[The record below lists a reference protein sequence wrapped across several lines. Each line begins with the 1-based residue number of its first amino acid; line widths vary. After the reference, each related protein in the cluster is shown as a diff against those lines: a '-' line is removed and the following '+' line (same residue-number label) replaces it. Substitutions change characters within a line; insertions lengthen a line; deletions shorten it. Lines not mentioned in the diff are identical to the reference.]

1 VQTGEAGSIKLK
13 IAGVYRDYSATQ
25 GMVVMPRRVYEKY
38 WADRGISTIGLV
50 LDKDMDVAAL
60 TEQLQRWAGASE
72 QAVMVRSNKTIRDFS
87 LQVFDRTFAIT
98 NVLRLLVVIVAFV
111 GVFSALM
118 ALFLEKGR
126 EFSILRATGI
136 TPGQLRR
143 LVLSQS
149 ALIGLLA
156 GLLSL
161 PLGWIMSDIL
171 IEVIN
176 RRSFG
181 WTMQSYFFVSLPFQ
195 AVLLSV
201 LAALLAGLYPTRR
214 ISRITLREGL
224 RSL

>member
-1 VQTGEAGSIKLK
+1 MQTDRGETINLK
-13 IAGVYRDYSATQ
+13 IAGVYQDYSATQ
-25 GMVVMPRRVYEKY
+25 GMVVLPRRIYEQY
-38 WADRGISTIGLV
+38 WFDRGISTIGLM
-50 LDKDMDVAAL
+50 LRQDANAAAL
-60 TEQLQRWAGASE
+60 SRQLETWAAASN
-72 QAVMVRSNKTIRDFS
+72 QAVLVRSNKTIRDFS

-98 NVLRLLVVIVAFV
+98 NVLRVLVVLVAFI

-126 EFSILRATGI
+126 EYSILRATGL
-136 TPGQLRR
+136 TPRQLRR
-143 LVLSQS
+143 LVVLQS

-176 RRSFG
+176 QRSFG
-181 WTMQSYFFVSLPFQ
+181 WTMQSYFFASLPFQ
-195 AVLLSV
+195 ALGLSV
-201 LAALLAGLYPTRR
+201 IAALLAGVYPTRR
-214 ISRITLREGL
+214 ISRISLREGL

>member
-1 VQTGEAGSIKLK
+1 
-13 IAGVYRDYSATQ
+13 
-25 GMVVMPRRVYEKY
+25 
-38 WADRGISTIGLV
+38 
-50 LDKDMDVAAL
+50 
-60 TEQLQRWAGASE
+60 LQRWAGASE

-136 TPGQLRR
+136 TPRQLRR

-195 AVLLSV
+195 AVLLSL

>member
-1 VQTGEAGSIKLK
+1 
-13 IAGVYRDYSATQ
+13 
-25 GMVVMPRRVYEKY
+25 
-38 WADRGISTIGLV
+38 
-50 LDKDMDVAAL
+50 
-60 TEQLQRWAGASE
+60 
-72 QAVMVRSNKTIRDFS
+72 VMVRSNKTIRDFS
-87 LQVFDRTFAIT
+87 LKVFDRTFAIT
-98 NVLRLLVVIVAFV
+98 NVLRVLVVIVAFV

-126 EFSILRATGI
+126 EYSILRATGV
-136 TPGQLRR
+136 TPGQLQR
-143 LVLSQS
+143 LVLLQS

-161 PLGWIMSDIL
+161 PLGYIMSDIL

-195 AVLLSV
+195 ALLLSV

-214 ISRITLREGL
+214 ISRIPISDGL